1 MISIAVSLAGSGI
14 VGRVSS
20 LLCGKFIPN
29 NKKTVENFLEIIGL
43 SITSITKKCYWCY
56 RLIDKSVK
64 VFFKKMLLMLSIN
77 R

>member
-14 VGRVSS
+14 VERVS
-20 LLCGKFIPN
+20 LLWKKFIPDKN
-29 NKKTVENFLEIIGL
+29 SVGKNFIEIIDL

-56 RLIDKSVK
+56 RCIDKSVK
-64 VFFKKMLLMLSIN
+64 VFFKKMLLVLSIN